1 MIDDNPMGSKKMQF
15 MNTQKIPSSNNT
27 SKTSK
32 PKAKAGVGMSSIA
45 KFRGKTLDLAQ
56 DEDRTSGKPKKVMG
70 SLNLDLME
78 GREANFAPPPPP
90 KRAAAKPSFSSIK
103 GED

>member
-1 MIDDNPMGSKKMQF
+1 M
-15 MNTQKIPSSNNT
+15 
-27 SKTSK
+27 
-32 PKAKAGVGMSSIA
+32 GMSSIA

-56 DEDRTSGKPKKVMG
+56 DEDRTSGKPKKVLG
-70 SLNLDLME
+70 SLNIDLME
-78 GREANFAPPPPP
+78 SKEIDYLPPPPP

>member
-15 MNTQKIPSSNNT
+15 MNTQKIPSSNN
-27 SKTSK
+27 SK
-32 PKAKAGVGMSSIA
+32 PSKHKGKAGAGMSSIA

-70 SLNLDLME
+70 SLNLDLTE
-78 GREANFAPPPPP
+78 DREASFAPPPPP